1 MDQETLTKGERTQNE
16 ITEAAYQLFLEKG
29 YHGTSMRQI
38 GQFAGIA
45 LGGIYN
51 HFDSKEAIFTAVIL
65 AHHPYY
71 DVIPAMQAAQG
82 ETVEE
87 FVKDAANRLV
97 SNLDERLDFLKLMFI
112 ELVEFN
118 GQHIPQI
125 FETFYPDV
133 LEFAQRFSINRNE
146 LRAIPAPVL
155 VRAFLGM
162 FFSYFITELLIGQF
176 LPDEMNENTLDHF
189 IEIYLH
195 GVLLNDD

>member
-1 MDQETLTKGERTQNE
+1 MNQVTLSKGERTQSE
-16 ITEAAYQLFLEKG
+16 ITEAAYRLFLERG

-38 GQFAGIA
+38 GQSAGIA

-51 HFDSKEAIFTAVIL
+51 HFESKEAIFTAVIL

-71 DVIPAMQAAQG
+71 DVIPAMQSAQG

-87 FVKDAANRLV
+87 FIRDAAHRLV

-125 FETFYPDV
+125 FESFYPDV
-133 LEFAQRFSINRNE
+133 LEFAQRFANSRDE
-146 LRAIPAPVL
+146 LRSIPAPIL

-162 FFSYFITELLIGQF
+162 FFSYFITELMMGQF
-176 LPDEMNENTLDHF
+176 LPDEIDGNTLDHF

-195 GVLLNDD
+195 GVLLS

>member
-1 MDQETLTKGERTQNE
+1 
-16 ITEAAYQLFLEKG
+16 
-29 YHGTSMRQI
+29 
-38 GQFAGIA
+38 
-45 LGGIYN
+45 
-51 HFDSKEAIFTAVIL
+51 
-65 AHHPYY
+65 
-71 DVIPAMQAAQG
+71 
-82 ETVEE
+82 
-87 FVKDAANRLV
+87 
-97 SNLDERLDFLKLMFI
+97 MFI

>member
-1 MDQETLTKGERTQNE
+1 MAQEILTKGERTQNE
-16 ITEAAYQLFLEKG
+16 ITEAAYQLFLERG

-38 GQFAGIA
+38 GHSAGIA

-87 FVKDAANRLV
+87 FVKDAAHRLV
-97 SNLDERLDFLKLMFI
+97 SNLGERLDFLKLMFI

-118 GQHIPQI
+118 GQHIPRI
-125 FETFYPDV
+125 FESFYPDV
-133 LEFAQRFSINRNE
+133 LEFAQRFSVNRTE
-146 LRAIPAPVL
+146 LRPIPAPVL

-176 LPDEMNENTLDHF
+176 LPEEMNENTLDHF

>member
-1 MDQETLTKGERTQNE
+1 M
-16 ITEAAYQLFLEKG
+16 
-29 YHGTSMRQI
+29 
-38 GQFAGIA
+38 
-45 LGGIYN
+45 
-51 HFDSKEAIFTAVIL
+51 
-65 AHHPYY
+65 
-71 DVIPAMQAAQG
+71 
-82 ETVEE
+82 
-87 FVKDAANRLV
+87 

-118 GQHIPQI
+118 GQHIPRI
-125 FETFYPDV
+125 FESFYPDV
-133 LEFAQRFSINRNE
+133 LEFAQRFSNNRTE
-146 LRAIPAPVL
+146 LRHIPAPVL

>member
-1 MDQETLTKGERTQNE
+1 MNQETLSRGERTQSE
-16 ITEAAYQLFLEKG
+16 ITEAAYRLFLERG

-38 GQFAGIA
+38 GQSAGIA

-71 DVIPAMQAAQG
+71 DVIPAMQSAQG

-87 FVKDAANRLV
+87 FVKDAAHRLV

-125 FETFYPDV
+125 FKTFYPDV
-133 LEFAQRFSINRNE
+133 LEFAQRFAKNQRE
-146 LRAIPAPVL
+146 LRSIPAPIL
-155 VRAFLGM
+155 VRVFLGM
-162 FFSYFITELLIGQF
+162 FFSFFITELLIGQF

-189 IEIYLH
+189 VEIYLH